1 MVETVSCLPPFISL
15 QTTFLTQKGRHMQKD
30 AAKIE
35 RDLGIYEGERG
46 DGKGRDVHTDT
57 WKAADTNSQICKVQN
72 TLERVVVRSP
82 EEVGEMR
89 EGSTPLR
96 PSRLASQ
103 EEMRRCLLR
112 RPAMQHAMVASHCNV

>member
-1 MVETVSCLPPFISL
+1 M
-15 QTTFLTQKGRHMQKD
+15 
-30 AAKIE
+30 
-35 RDLGIYEGERG
+35 
-46 DGKGRDVHTDT
+46 
-57 WKAADTNSQICKVQN
+57 AADTICKIVVCC
-72 TLERVVVRSP
+72 TLERVAVRSP

-112 RPAMQHAMVASHCNV
+112 RPAMQHATVVSRFHV